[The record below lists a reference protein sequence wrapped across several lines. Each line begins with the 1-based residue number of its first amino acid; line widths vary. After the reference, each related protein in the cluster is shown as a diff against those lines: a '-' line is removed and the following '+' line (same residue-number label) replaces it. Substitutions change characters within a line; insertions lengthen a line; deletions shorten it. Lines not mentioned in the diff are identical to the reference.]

1 LHDPLA
7 PTHIPV
13 YSYRLSFDHL
23 FSKTVSMY
31 AIFRAAGKQ
40 FRAEKGKTLRLPL
53 MSAEAGSKIT
63 FDEVLLSSD
72 GETIKA
78 GAPLVKGAQVL
89 AEVVGDGKEPKIY
102 VFKFKRR
109 KNYRRKTGH
118 RQKFTEVRITD
129 VKLG

>member
-1 LHDPLA
+1 
-7 PTHIPV
+7 
-13 YSYRLSFDHL
+13 
-23 FSKTVSMY
+23 MY

-40 FRAEKGKTLRLPL
+40 FRAEKGKTIRLPL
-53 MSAEAGSKIT
+53 MSGAEAGAKLT

-72 GETIKA
+72 GQTIKA
-78 GAPLVKGAQVL
+78 GTPLVKGAKVL
-89 AEVVGDGKEPKIY
+89 GEVVGAGKEPKIY

-118 RQKFTEVRITD
+118 RQGFTEVRITD

>member
-1 LHDPLA
+1 
-7 PTHIPV
+7 
-13 YSYRLSFDHL
+13 
-23 FSKTVSMY
+23 MY

-40 FRAEKGKTLRLPL
+40 FKAEKGKTLRLPL
-53 MSAEAGSKIT
+53 MSAEPGAKVT

-72 GETIKA
+72 GETIRA

>member
-1 LHDPLA
+1 
-7 PTHIPV
+7 
-13 YSYRLSFDHL
+13 
-23 FSKTVSMY
+23 MY

-40 FRAEKGKTLRLPL
+40 FKAEKGKTLRLPL
-53 MSAEAGSKIT
+53 MDAEAGSKIT

-72 GETIKA
+72 GDTIKA
-78 GAPLVKGAQVL
+78 GAPLVKGASVL

-129 VKLG
+129 VNLG

>member
-1 LHDPLA
+1 
-7 PTHIPV
+7 
-13 YSYRLSFDHL
+13 
-23 FSKTVSMY
+23 MY

-53 MSAEAGSKIT
+53 MSAEAGAKVT

-72 GETIKA
+72 GQTIRPGSPLVA
-78 GAPLVKGAQVL
+78 GAKVE
-89 AEVVGDGKEPKIY
+89 AEVVGVGKEPKIY

-118 RQKFTEVRITD
+118 RQKYTEVRITD
-129 VKLG
+129 LTLG

>member
-1 LHDPLA
+1 
-7 PTHIPV
+7 
-13 YSYRLSFDHL
+13 
-23 FSKTVSMY
+23 MY

-53 MSAEAGSKIT
+53 MNAEAGAKVT

-72 GETIKA
+72 GQTIRA
-78 GAPLVKGAQVL
+78 GAPLVAGAKVE
-89 AEVVGDGKEPKIY
+89 AEVVGVGKEPKIY

-118 RQKFTEVRITD
+118 RQKYTEVRITD
-129 VKLG
+129 VTLG